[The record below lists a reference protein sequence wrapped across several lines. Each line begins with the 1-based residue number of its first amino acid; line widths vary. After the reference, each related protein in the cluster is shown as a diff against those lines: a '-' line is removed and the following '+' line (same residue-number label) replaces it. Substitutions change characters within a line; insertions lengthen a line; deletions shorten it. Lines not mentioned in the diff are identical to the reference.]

1 MQLCQLHV
9 EGPDGRYALGYAD
22 WGDPAAERTI
32 VCVHGL
38 TRNGRDFDSLAAV
51 LAQGARVLCPD
62 VIGRGRSDPLT
73 TATDYAL
80 PTYIAHML
88 QFIRQQ
94 GVGPVD
100 WIGTSMGGLIGM
112 GVAAS
117 EGSPIRRLVLN
128 DIGPFLP
135 KAALERI
142 NTYLGRDLRFT
153 DLLELEAH
161 LREVHAS
168 FGPLTDEQWRHLAT
182 HSARTYP
189 DGRLGL
195 AYDQRLG
202 DPMRTGPVE
211 DVDLWPVW
219 DRIRCPVLVLRGQDS
234 DLLLPETADEMTRR
248 GPGARLVE
256 FEGVGH
262 APALMAN
269 DQIEVIQDWL
279 AR

>member
-1 MQLCQLHV
+1 MELRQLYV
-9 EGPDGRYALGYAD
+9 EEPGGRYALGYAD
-22 WGDPAAERTI
+22 WGDPAAGRTI
-32 VCVHGL
+32 ICLHGL
-38 TRNGRDFDSLAAV
+38 TRNGRDFDHLAAV
-51 LAQGARVLCPD
+51 LAQEARVLCPD

-73 TATDYAL
+73 TAADYAI
-80 PTYIAHML
+80 PTYVAHML
-88 QFIRQQ
+88 QFVRQL
-94 GVGPVD
+94 GLERVD
-100 WIGTSMGGLIGM
+100 LIGTSMGGLIGM

-117 EGSPIRRLVLN
+117 EDSPIRRLVLN

-142 NTYLGRDLRFT
+142 NTYLGRDLRFA

-161 LREVHAS
+161 LREVHVG

-182 HSARTYP
+182 HTARTYP

-202 DPMRTGPVE
+202 EAMRAGPVE

-219 DRIRCPVLVLRGQDS
+219 DRIRCPVLVLRGRDS
-234 DLLLPETADEMTRR
+234 DLLLTETAEEMTRR
-248 GPGARLVE
+248 GPGAELVE

-262 APALMAN
+262 APALMAEE
-269 DQIEVIQDWL
+269 QIAVIRDWL